1 MIYAEQLVR
10 EKEFLESQLRQ
21 IAKKLE
27 SMPTGR
33 LICRKQRDIYR
44 YYRKDIPQKG
54 SDKKTNEH
62 YLSLNDPDLLNL
74 AKRDYFLT
82 YRKDLLQEL
91 KAINQYLL
99 LHKEESAI
107 QKYLELHP
115 GIRQLLTP
123 LLISKKNKYYE
134 WATNVKYPLNP
145 SHPEHLIYVTD
156 AGFYVRSKSEQMMAN
171 MFLEAGIPFR
181 YEDPVEGENGILLHP
196 DFHLFSLRNYKEW
209 YLDHNGMMLS
219 EEYYMKYIRRLSELR
234 KVGII
239 PGVNLLQTFEA
250 EGHPLEPA
258 EIRSLINVY
267 LK

>member
-54 SDKKTNEH
+54 SDKNTNEH

-99 LHKEESAI
+99 LHKEESEI
-107 QKYLELHP
+107 QKYLEL
-115 GIRQLLTP
+115 
-123 LLISKKNKYYE
+123 
-134 WATNVKYPLNP
+134 
-145 SHPEHLIYVTD
+145 YV
-156 AGFYVRSKSEQMMAN
+156 SS
-171 MFLEAGIPFR
+171 
-181 YEDPVEGENGILLHP
+181 
-196 DFHLFSLRNYKEW
+196 
-209 YLDHNGMMLS
+209 
-219 EEYYMKYIRRLSELR
+219 
-234 KVGII
+234 
-239 PGVNLLQTFEA
+239 
-250 EGHPLEPA
+250 
-258 EIRSLINVY
+258 
-267 LK
+267 